1 MEFEDGTPASAVYSG
16 ADHFHTTELAFGI
29 GEQGQRVDPT
39 AYGRARQTLQK
50 VGSRDAELG
59 LKRAVRYGG
68 DRAPRPA
75 GAAPPPSLF
84 GLPLLGWGEGGNPP
98 SAPGGFG
105 FGGKKGPWGTAL

>member
-68 DRAPRPA
+68 KSAPRPA
-75 GAAPPPSLF
+75 RAAGPPPLF
-84 GLPLLGWGEGGNPP
+84 WLTPPSCGEGGIPP
-98 SAPGGFG
+98 AAPRGLVHRQ
-105 FGGKKGPWGTAL
+105 A